1 MASIPNGFP
10 ISLRSW
16 PSKSTDTTD
25 LPTFFQRIN
34 IERGGLINVNEENLQ
49 DEIAREAAGHVE
61 DESSE
66 DEEEKGTDEVK
77 ARAAAREELL
87 QHIRYV

>member
-1 MASIPNGFP
+1 MASIPNSFP

-16 PSKSTDTTD
+16 PPKSTDTTD

-34 IERGGLINVNEENLQ
+34 AERGGLINVNEDSLQ
-49 DEIAREAAGHVE
+49 EEIAREAAGHVE
-61 DESSE
+61 DASSE
-66 DEEEKGTDEVK
+66 DEDDKGSDEVK
-77 ARAAAREELL
+77 ARQAAREELL